1 MKAVVFNLVC
11 VPESSVELLKIQMPG
26 KEDRLVVAKREGA
39 CVGKFE
45 SWGLADANYY
55 IVNG

>member
-1 MKAVVFNLVC
+1 MVFNLVC

-26 KEDRLVVAKREGA
+26 KEDRLVVAKREGG
-39 CVGKFE
+39 CMGKFE

-55 IVNG
+55 TVNG